1 MSEALATVSGMTI
14 AILPATGDRFDDAE
28 TALDS
33 GDGPGCQC
41 QWWLLT
47 NAEFQKTSRD
57 DLTTRFHAE
66 MHGDRAPG
74 LIAYVDGEPAGW
86 VRVGP
91 RIDQARLLRTRDVT
105 TTTDEPLD
113 ADDVWSISCFVV
125 RTAHRGQ
132 GLMKKLLDAAVST
145 ARDAGARVVEAYPL
159 DPTVT
164 RRSANQLYRGTV
176 SMFERAGF
184 DIVDRPKPD
193 RALVSL
199 TLRG

>member
-1 MSEALATVSGMTI
+1 MTI
-14 AILPATGDRFDDAE
+14 EILPATGDRFDDAE

-47 NAEFQKTSRD
+47 NAQFQESSRD
-57 DLTTRFHAE
+57 ELTARFRSE
-66 MHGDRAPG
+66 MQEERPPG

-91 RIDQARLLRTRDVT
+91 RTAQARLLRTRDVT
-105 TTTDEPLD
+105 TATAEPLD
-113 ADDVWSISCFVV
+113 AEDVWAVSCFVV
-125 RTAHRGQ
+125 RTMHRGR
-132 GLMKKLLDAAVST
+132 GLTRRLLDAAVAT

-159 DPTVT
+159 DPTVSK
-164 RRSANQLYRGTV
+164 RSANQLYRGTV
-176 SMFERAGF
+176 SVFEDAGF

-199 TLRG
+199 TLRD

>member
-14 AILPATGDRFDDAE
+14 EILPATGDRFDDAE

-66 MHGDRAPG
+66 MHGDRVPG

-91 RIDQARLLRTRDVT
+91 RVDQARLLRTRDVT
-105 TTTDEPLD
+105 TATDEPLD

-132 GLMKKLLDAAVST
+132 GLMKRLLDAAVST

-164 RRSANQLYRGTV
+164 KRSANQLYRGTV
-176 SMFERAGF
+176 SMFEKAGF
-184 DIVDRPKPD
+184 DVVDRPKPD

-199 TLRG
+199 TLRE

>member
-14 AILPATGDRFDDAE
+14 EILPATGDRFDDAE

-105 TTTDEPLD
+105 TATDEPLD

-176 SMFERAGF
+176 SMFEQAGF

>member
-1 MSEALATVSGMTI
+1 MTI
-14 AILPATGDRFDDAE
+14 EILPATGDRFDDAE

-47 NAEFQKTSRD
+47 NAQFQQSSRD
-57 DLTTRFHAE
+57 ELTERFHAE
-66 MHGDRAPG
+66 MHDERPPG

-91 RIDQARLLRTRDVT
+91 RTAQARLLRTRDVVT
-105 TTTDEPLD
+105 ATAEPLD
-113 ADDVWSISCFVV
+113 ADDVWAVSCFVV
-125 RTAHRGQ
+125 RKAHRGQ
-132 GLMKKLLDAAVST
+132 GLTRKLLDAAVAT

-159 DPTVT
+159 DPRVT
-164 RRSANQLYRGTV
+164 TRSANQLYRGTV
-176 SMFERAGF
+176 SVFEDAGF
-184 DIVDRPKPD
+184 AIVDRPKPD
-193 RALVSL
+193 RALVAL

>member
-1 MSEALATVSGMTI
+1 MSEPLATVSGMTI
-14 AILPATGDRFDDAE
+14 EILPATGDRFDDAE

-47 NAEFQKTSRD
+47 NAEFQQSSRD

-66 MHGDRAPG
+66 MHGDRSPG

-91 RIDQARLLRTRDVT
+91 RVDQARLLRTRDVT
-105 TTTDEPLD
+105 VATEEPLD
-113 ADDVWSISCFVV
+113 ADDVWSVSCFVV
-125 RTAHRGQ
+125 RTAHRGT

-145 ARDAGARVVEAYPL
+145 ARAADARVVEAYPL

-164 RRSANQLYRGTV
+164 KRSANQLYRGTV
-176 SMFERAGF
+176 SMFEQAGF
-184 DIVDRPKPD
+184 DVVDRPKPD
-193 RALVSL
+193 RALVAL
-199 TLRG
+199 TLHD

>member
-1 MSEALATVSGMTI
+1 MTI
-14 AILPATGDRFDDAE
+14 EILPATGDRFDDAE

-47 NAEFQKTSRD
+47 NAEFEKTSRD
-57 DLTTRFHAE
+57 ELTRRFHAE

-91 RIDQARLLRTRDVT
+91 RVDQARLLRTRDVT
-105 TTTDEPLD
+105 TATREPLD
-113 ADDVWSISCFVV
+113 AGDVWSVSCFVV
-125 RTAHRGQ
+125 RKAHRGQ
-132 GLMKKLLDAAVST
+132 GLMKRLLDAAVSA
-145 ARDAGARVVEAYPL
+145 ARDGGARVVEAYPL
-159 DPTVT
+159 DPAVT
-164 RRSANQLYRGTV
+164 KRSANQLYRGTV
-176 SMFERAGF
+176 PMFEEAGF
-184 DIVDRPKPD
+184 DVVHRPKPD

>member
-1 MSEALATVSGMTI
+1 MTI
-14 AILPATGDRFDDAE
+14 EILPATGDRFDDAE

-47 NAEFQKTSRD
+47 NAQFQESSRD
-57 DLTTRFHAE
+57 ELTARFRSE
-66 MHGDRAPG
+66 MQEERPPG

-91 RIDQARLLRTRDVT
+91 RTAQARLLRKRDVKT
-105 TTTDEPLD
+105 ATAEPLD
-113 ADDVWSISCFVV
+113 AEDVWAVSCFVV
-125 RTAHRGQ
+125 RTRHRGR
-132 GLMKKLLDAAVST
+132 GLTRRLLDAAVAT

-159 DPTVT
+159 DPTVSK
-164 RRSANQLYRGTV
+164 RSANQLYRGTV
-176 SMFERAGF
+176 SVFEDAGF

-199 TLRG
+199 TLRD

>member
-1 MSEALATVSGMTI
+1 MTI
-14 AILPATGDRFDDAE
+14 EILPATGDRFDDAE

-47 NAEFQKTSRD
+47 NAQFNDESRSQ
-57 DLTTRFHAE
+57 LTERFRAETRSE
-66 MHGDRAPG
+66 RAPG

-91 RIDQARLLRTRDVT
+91 RLAQPRLVRTRDVKT
-105 TTTDEPLD
+105 ATVEPLD
-113 ADDVWSISCFVV
+113 ADDVWAVSCFVV
-125 RTAHRGQ
+125 REQHRGT
-132 GLMKKLLDAAVST
+132 GLTRALLHAAVT
-145 ARDAGARVVEAYPL
+145 FAREGGARVVEGYPL
-159 DPTVT
+159 DPSVQK
-164 RRSANQLYRGTV
+164 RSADQLFRGTV
-176 SMFERAGF
+176 AVFQDAGF

-199 TLRG
+199 TLRD

>member
-14 AILPATGDRFDDAE
+14 EILPATGDRFDDAE

-105 TTTDEPLD
+105 TATDEPLD

-132 GLMKKLLDAAVST
+132 GLMKRLLDAAVST

-164 RRSANQLYRGTV
+164 KRSANQLYRGTV
-176 SMFERAGF
+176 SMFEQAGF

>member
-1 MSEALATVSGMTI
+1 MTI
-14 AILPATGDRFDDAE
+14 EILPATGDRFDDAE

-47 NAEFQKTSRD
+47 NAHFQQSSRD
-57 DLTTRFHAE
+57 ELTERFRAE
-66 MHGDRAPG
+66 MHDERPPG

-91 RIDQARLLRTRDVT
+91 RTAQSRLLRTRDVIT
-105 TTTDEPLD
+105 ATAEPLD
-113 ADDVWSISCFVV
+113 ADDVWAVSCFVV
-125 RTAHRGQ
+125 RKAHRGQ
-132 GLMKKLLDAAVST
+132 GLTRKLLDAAVAS

-159 DPTVT
+159 DPSVT
-164 RRSANQLYRGTV
+164 TRSANQLYRGTV
-176 SMFERAGF
+176 SVFEDAGF

-193 RALVSL
+193 RALVAL
-199 TLRG
+199 TLRD

>member
-1 MSEALATVSGMTI
+1 MTI
-14 AILPATGDRFDDAE
+14 EILPATGDRFDDAE

-47 NAEFQKTSRD
+47 NAEFQRSSRD

-66 MHGDRAPG
+66 MHGDHSPG

-91 RIDQARLLRTRDVT
+91 RVDQARLLRTRDVT
-105 TTTDEPLD
+105 TATEEPLD
-113 ADDVWSISCFVV
+113 ADDVWSVSCFVV
-125 RTAHRGQ
+125 RTAHRGT

-145 ARDAGARVVEAYPL
+145 ARTAGARVVEAYPL

-164 RRSANQLYRGTV
+164 KRSANQLYRGTV
-176 SMFERAGF
+176 SMFEQAGF
-184 DIVDRPKPD
+184 DVVDRPKPD
-193 RALVSL
+193 RALVAL
-199 TLRG
+199 TLHD

>member
-1 MSEALATVSGMTI
+1 MTI
-14 AILPATGDRFDDAE
+14 EILPATGDRFDDAE

-47 NAEFQKTSRD
+47 NAQFQQSSRD
-57 DLTTRFHAE
+57 ELAERFHAE
-66 MHGDRAPG
+66 MHDERSPG

-91 RIDQARLLRTRDVT
+91 RTAQIRLLRTRDVVT
-105 TTTDEPLD
+105 ATAEPLD
-113 ADDVWSISCFVV
+113 ADDVWAVSCFVV
-125 RTAHRGQ
+125 RKAHRGQ
-132 GLMKKLLDAAVST
+132 GLTRKLLDAAVAT

-164 RRSANQLYRGTV
+164 KRSANQLYRGTV
-176 SMFERAGF
+176 SVFEDAGF

-193 RALVSL
+193 RALVAL
-199 TLRG
+199 TLRD

>member
-47 NAEFQKTSRD
+47 NAEFKKTSRD

-113 ADDVWSISCFVV
+113 ADVVWSISCFVV

-176 SMFERAGF
+176 SMFEQAGF

>member
-164 RRSANQLYRGTV
+164 KRSANQLYRGTV

-199 TLRG
+199 TLRE

>member
-1 MSEALATVSGMTI
+1 MTI
-14 AILPATGDRFDDAE
+14 EILPATGDRFDDAE

-47 NAEFQKTSRD
+47 NAEFQQSSRD

-66 MHGDRAPG
+66 MHGDRSPG

-91 RIDQARLLRTRDVT
+91 RVDQARLLRTRDVT
-105 TTTDEPLD
+105 TATEEPLD
-113 ADDVWSISCFVV
+113 ADDVWSVSCFVV
-125 RTAHRGQ
+125 RTAHRGT

-145 ARDAGARVVEAYPL
+145 ARTAGARVVEAYPL

-164 RRSANQLYRGTV
+164 KRSANQLYRGTV
-176 SMFERAGF
+176 SMFEQAGF
-184 DIVDRPKPD
+184 DVVDRPKPD
-193 RALVSL
+193 RALVAL
-199 TLRG
+199 TLHD

>member
-1 MSEALATVSGMTI
+1 MSEPLATVSGMTI
-14 AILPATGDRFDDAE
+14 EILPATGDRFDDAE

-57 DLTTRFHAE
+57 DLTSRFHAE

-105 TTTDEPLD
+105 TATDEPLD

-125 RTAHRGQ
+125 RTTHRGQ
-132 GLMKKLLDAAVST
+132 GLMKRLLDAAVST
-145 ARDAGARVVEAYPL
+145 AREADARVIEAYPL
-159 DPTVT
+159 DTTVT
-164 RRSANQLYRGTV
+164 KRSANQLYRGTV
-176 SMFERAGF
+176 SMFEKAGF

-199 TLRG
+199 SLRE

>member
-1 MSEALATVSGMTI
+1 MSVPLATVADMTI
-14 AILPATGDRFDDAE
+14 EILPATGDRFDDAE
-28 TALDS
+28 MALDS

-57 DLTTRFHAE
+57 DLTERFHAE

-91 RIDQARLLRTRDVT
+91 RVDQARLLRTRDVT
-105 TTTDEPLD
+105 TATEEPLD
-113 ADDVWSISCFVV
+113 VDDVWAVSCFVV
-125 RTAHRGQ
+125 RKTHRGQ
-132 GLMKKLLDAAVST
+132 GLMKNLLHAAVST
-145 ARDAGARVVEAYPL
+145 AREAGARVVEAYPL

-164 RRSANQLYRGTV
+164 KRSANQLYRGTV
-176 SMFERAGF
+176 AMFEEAGF
-184 DIVDRPKPD
+184 DVVDRPKPD

-199 TLRG
+199 TLGD

>member
-1 MSEALATVSGMTI
+1 MTI
-14 AILPATGDRFDDAE
+14 EILPATGDRFDDAE

-105 TTTDEPLD
+105 TATDEPLD

-132 GLMKKLLDAAVST
+132 GLMKRLLDAAVST

-164 RRSANQLYRGTV
+164 KRSANQLYRGTV
-176 SMFERAGF
+176 SMFEQAGF

>member
-1 MSEALATVSGMTI
+1 MTI
-14 AILPATGDRFDDAE
+14 EILPATGDRFDDAE

-47 NAEFQKTSRD
+47 NAQFQESSRD
-57 DLTTRFHAE
+57 ELTARFRAE
-66 MHGDRAPG
+66 MQKERPPG

-91 RIDQARLLRTRDVT
+91 RTAQARLLRTRDVKT
-105 TTTDEPLD
+105 ATAEPLD
-113 ADDVWSISCFVV
+113 AEDVWAVSCFVV
-125 RTAHRGQ
+125 GTRHRGQ
-132 GLMKKLLDAAVST
+132 GLTRILLDAAVAT

-159 DPTVT
+159 DPTVSK
-164 RRSANQLYRGTV
+164 RSANQLYRGTV
-176 SMFERAGF
+176 SVFEDAGF

-199 TLRG
+199 TLRD

>member
-47 NAEFQKTSRD
+47 NAEFKKTSRD

-176 SMFERAGF
+176 SMFEQAGF
-184 DIVDRPKPD
+184 DIVDRPKPV

>member
-1 MSEALATVSGMTI
+1 MSDPLATVSGMTI
-14 AILPATGDRFDDAE
+14 EILPATGERFDDAE

-57 DLTTRFHAE
+57 ELTERFHAE
-66 MHGDRAPG
+66 MRGDRAPG

-91 RIDQARLLRTRDVT
+91 RLDQARLLRTRDVT
-105 TTTDEPLD
+105 IATDEPLD
-113 ADDVWSISCFVV
+113 ADDVWSVSCFVV
-125 RTAHRGQ
+125 RRAHRGQ

-145 ARDAGARVVEAYPL
+145 ARQAGARVVEAYPL

-164 RRSANQLYRGTV
+164 ARSANQLYRGTV
-176 SMFERAGF
+176 SMFEQAGF

-199 TLRG
+199 TLRD

>member
-1 MSEALATVSGMTI
+1 MSEPLATVSGMTI
-14 AILPATGDRFDDAE
+14 EILPATGDRFDDAE

-57 DLTTRFHAE
+57 DLTSRFHAE

-105 TTTDEPLD
+105 TATNEPLD

-132 GLMKKLLDAAVST
+132 GLMKRLLDAAVST
-145 ARDAGARVVEAYPL
+145 AREADARVIEAYPL

-164 RRSANQLYRGTV
+164 KRSANQLYRGTV
-176 SMFERAGF
+176 SMFEKAGF

-199 TLRG
+199 SLRE

>member
-1 MSEALATVSGMTI
+1 MSEPLATVSGMTI
-14 AILPATGDRFDDAE
+14 EILPATGDRFDDAE

-47 NAEFQKTSRD
+47 NAEFQQSSRD

-66 MHGDRAPG
+66 MHGDRSPG

-91 RIDQARLLRTRDVT
+91 RVDQARLLRTRDVT
-105 TTTDEPLD
+105 TATEEPLD
-113 ADDVWSISCFVV
+113 ADDVWSVSCFVV
-125 RTAHRGQ
+125 RTAHRGT

-145 ARDAGARVVEAYPL
+145 ARTAGARVVEAYPL

-164 RRSANQLYRGTV
+164 KRSANQLYRGTV
-176 SMFERAGF
+176 SMFEQAGF
-184 DIVDRPKPD
+184 DVVDRPKPD
-193 RALVSL
+193 RALVAL
-199 TLRG
+199 TLHD

>member
-1 MSEALATVSGMTI
+1 MTI
-14 AILPATGDRFDDAE
+14 EILPATGDRFDDAE

-47 NAEFQKTSRD
+47 NAHFQQSSRD
-57 DLTTRFHAE
+57 ELTERFRAE
-66 MHGDRAPG
+66 MHDERPPG

-91 RIDQARLLRTRDVT
+91 RTAQARLLRTRDVVT
-105 TTTDEPLD
+105 ATAEPLD
-113 ADDVWSISCFVV
+113 ADDVWAVSCFVV
-125 RTAHRGQ
+125 RKAHRGQ
-132 GLMKKLLDAAVST
+132 GLTRKLLDAAVAS
-145 ARDAGARVVEAYPL
+145 ACDAGARVVEAYPL
-159 DPTVT
+159 DPSVT
-164 RRSANQLYRGTV
+164 IRSANQLYRGTV
-176 SMFERAGF
+176 SVFADAGF

-193 RALVSL
+193 RALVAL

>member
-1 MSEALATVSGMTI
+1 MTI
-14 AILPATGDRFDDAE
+14 EILPATGDRFDDAE

-47 NAEFQKTSRD
+47 NAEFQKTSRE
-57 DLTTRFHAE
+57 DLATRFHAE

-91 RIDQARLLRTRDVT
+91 GRDQARLLRTRDVT
-105 TTTDEPLD
+105 TATDEPLD

-125 RTAHRGQ
+125 RTVHRGQ
-132 GLMKKLLDAAVST
+132 GLMKRLLDAAVST

-159 DPTVT
+159 DPTIT
-164 RRSANQLYRGTV
+164 KRSANQLYRGTV
-176 SMFERAGF
+176 SMFEKAGF
-184 DIVDRPKPD
+184 DVVDRPKPD

-199 TLRG
+199 TLHD

>member
-1 MSEALATVSGMTI
+1 MSDPLATVSGMTI
-14 AILPATGDRFDDAE
+14 EILPATGDRFDDAE
-28 TALDS
+28 KALDS

-47 NAEFQKTSRD
+47 NAEFQRASRD
-57 DLTTRFHAE
+57 ELTERFRAE
-66 MHGDRAPG
+66 MHSDRAPG

-105 TTTDEPLD
+105 TATTQPLD

-125 RTAHRGQ
+125 RMAHRGQ
-132 GLMKKLLDAAVST
+132 GVMKKLLDAAVST
-145 ARDAGARVVEAYPL
+145 AREADARVIEAYPL
-159 DPTVT
+159 DPSVT
-164 RRSANQLYRGTV
+164 KRSANQLYRGTV
-176 SMFERAGF
+176 SMFEQAGF
-184 DIVDRPKPD
+184 DIIERPKPD

-199 TLRG
+199 TLRD